1 MSSHNISNNSDPRF
15 LRNMFFTGT
24 YTAWCVYQ
32 ELIEQADHRIRIST
46 LSNNFDEDIAF
57 KKTYP
62 SFNKDILDIP
72 TLNKVLYMYF
82 KGKEGDI
89 LLNKFGFNSS

>member
-1 MSSHNISNNSDPRF
+1 MSAHNITNNSDLRF

-24 YTAWCVYQ
+24 YTAWYVYQ
-32 ELIEQADHRIRIST
+32 ELVEQADHRFRIHT
-46 LSNNFDEDIAF
+46 LSNNFDEEIAF

-82 KGKEGDI
+82 KDKEGDI

>member
-46 LSNNFDEDIAF
+46 LSNNLDLEKSF
-57 KKTYP
+57 KTTYP
-62 SFNKDILDIP
+62 SFNEEIP

-82 KGKEGDI
+82 KDKEGDI
-89 LLNKFGFNSS
+89 LINKFGFNSS